1 MNEAA
6 LLRALRQ
13 YRKVRGPDF
22 HQPATRANQGKLE
35 NGDGGIEKR
44 QPLTKE
50 ERAEAEKLLAAAA
63 SGDGASAAG
72 GVSNKA
78 NPPHQAIADA
88 GRAGVGGSDDG
99 GLDLIDPVN
108 FFKEFDAWV
117 DGKYPGDRG
126 SATKVKV
133 AFRKQHRAMVASLNL
148 EDIEEIAQALQ

>member
-22 HQPATRANQGKLE
+22 HQPATRANQGKIE
-35 NGDGGIEKR
+35 NGDGGVEKR

-50 ERAEAEKLLAAAA
+50 ERAEAEKALAAAA
-63 SGDGASAAG
+63 AAGNGDGAASGEGAETTDPQQALREG
-72 GVSNKA
+72 GEA
-78 NPPHQAIADA
+78 RP
-88 GRAGVGGSDDG
+88 
-99 GLDLIDPVN
+99 DLIEPAS
-108 FFKEFDAWV
+108 FFKEFDTWV

-133 AFRKQHRAMVASLNL
+133 AFRKQHRAMVAGLNL
-148 EDIEEIAQALQ
+148 EDIEEIAQAMR